1 MKLKFCGA
9 AQTVTGSQTMVTHR
23 NHSFLVD
30 CGLYQGEK
38 SLRELNWE
46 APTYLHD
53 IEAIVLTH
61 AHIDHSGLLPR
72 WAKLG
77 WKGPVYCTQATADL
91 LQVLLVDAAKLQEE
105 DAKFAN
111 RTKYSNHKPAM
122 PLYEEADAFKALEFL
137 YPLKFNEWQEIFP
150 GISIQLIRAGHILG
164 SSFVQIEYEEKE
176 RNQILTFSGDIGGGH
191 SKIIKPPVSS
201 FETDQMVVEST
212 YGDRCV
218 EGALREEKLS
228 DVINKV
234 VGRGGTLVIPA
245 FALGRTQ
252 DLLYSLWQLKNT
264 KRIEDVPIYLDSPM
278 ANAVTKV
285 YLTHKDELL
294 LEMNGVGIVEAL
306 SSPFFTPVTSTDD
319 SMMLCM
325 SNEPKIV
332 ISASGMLQ
340 GGRVL
345 RHLLHRLPD
354 ENNGVLF
361 VGYQGV
367 GTKGRLLQD
376 GLRKIRIYHQEIDVE
391 AEVFTVEGYSA
402 HGDQNDILSWM
413 KSIRCPISNVFI
425 NHGEEKSSEALA
437 QVIQNS
443 FGCSVIVPKL
453 GDEFKL

>member
-9 AQTVTGSQTMVTHR
+9 AQTVTGSQTLVTHR

-30 CGLYQGEK
+30 CVLYQGEK

-46 APTYLHD
+46 VPSYLHD
-53 IEAIVLTH
+53 VEAIILTH

-77 WKGPVYCTQATADL
+77 WKGPVYCTHATAAL

-122 PLYEEADAFKALEFL
+122 PLYEESDAFKALEL
-137 YPLKFNEWQEIFP
+137 LHPLHYNEWFEMFP
-150 GISIQLIRAGHILG
+150 GLSIELVRAGHILG
-164 SSFVQIEYEEKE
+164 SSFVQITYEEKD
-176 RNQILTFSGDIGGGH
+176 RNHILTFSGDIGGGH
-191 SKIIKPPVSS
+191 SKIIKPPISS
-201 FETDQMVVEST
+201 FETDQLVIEST
-212 YGDRCV
+212 YGDRSV
-218 EGALREEKLS
+218 EGSLREENLAT
-228 DVINKV
+228 VINKV
-234 VGRGGTLVIPA
+234 VSRGGTLVIPA

-252 DLLYSLWQLKNT
+252 DLLYSLWQLKNS
-264 KRIEDVPIYLDSPM
+264 KKIDDFPIYLDSPM

-285 YLTHKDELL
+285 YLAHKEELL
-294 LEMNGVGIVEAL
+294 LEMNGLGIVEAL

-345 RHLLHRLPD
+345 RHLLHRLP
-354 ENNGVLF
+354 EEKNGVLF
-361 VGYQGV
+361 VGYQGE

-376 GLRKIRIYHQEIDVE
+376 GLRKLRIYHEEIDVE
-391 AEVFTVEGYSA
+391 AEVFSIEGYSA
-402 HGDQNDILSWM
+402 HGDQNDLLSWM
-413 KSIRCPISNVFI
+413 KSIRSPIANIFI
-425 NHGEEKSSEALA
+425 NHGEERSGEALA
-437 QVIQNS
+437 QVIQS
-443 FGCSVIVPKL
+443 QFGLTAKRPKL